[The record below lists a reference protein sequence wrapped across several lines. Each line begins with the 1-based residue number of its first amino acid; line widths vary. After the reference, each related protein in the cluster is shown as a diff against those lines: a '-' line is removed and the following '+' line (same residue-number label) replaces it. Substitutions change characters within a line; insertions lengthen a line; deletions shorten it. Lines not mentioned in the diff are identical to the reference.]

1 VVSLCSVFFIK
12 QTEYIPSIFDIHDS
26 IFDIR
31 FFHPL
36 NLEPLPPARRERLR
50 RQMPNPPK
58 SEAGRDQDPLS
69 FGRYLQV
76 IRLEQKISLENVSAQ
91 TCIGLANLML
101 IEQEDMEGLPAEVF
115 VKGFL
120 RSFAKAIGADGDEA
134 VRRYESRLNI
144 VQKIAGSEDV
154 IGKSAPRMWWKLSIS
169 ITLLA
174 GIIVLSILGLAFFHN
189 QPDTGTPHEQ
199 KVSADISQSADSQKN
214 QGVESDVKT
223 AGSVAEKLFL
233 KVTVLEDTWLKVIID
248 EKDST
253 EHTLT
258 AGDKLE
264 LEATSGYNL
273 LIGNSGG
280 VKITLNDKPV
290 PLPGK
295 SGEVVTI
302 HLP

>member
-1 VVSLCSVFFIK
+1 MKSD
-12 QTEYIPSIFDIHDS
+12 TDS
-26 IFDIR
+26 
-31 FFHPL
+31 
-36 NLEPLPPARRERLR
+36 
-50 RQMPNPPK
+50 
-58 SEAGRDQDPLS
+58 LS

-76 IRLEQKISLENVSAQ
+76 IRLEKKISLEKISAQ
-91 TCIGLANLML
+91 TRIGLANLLL

-120 RSFAKAIGADGDEA
+120 RSFANAIGADGDEA
-134 VRRYESRLNI
+134 VGRYESRLHV
-144 VQKIAGSEDV
+144 VQKIAVSEDF
-154 IGKSAPRMWWKLSIS
+154 IGKSAPRIWWKLLIS

-174 GIIVLSILGLAFFHN
+174 GIIVLSIFGLAFFN
-189 QPDTGTPHEQ
+189 TQPDTGKSHEQ
-199 KVSADISQSADSQKN
+199 KVPADISPAADSQKH
-214 QGVESDVKT
+214 QEVESGAKT
-223 AGSVAEKLFL
+223 AGSVTEKLLL

-258 AGDKLE
+258 SGDKLE
-264 LEATSGYNL
+264 FEATSGYNL